1 MGQVLIGSLRDGRIS
16 IRHLMRM
23 FCFRHE
29 VFCCKLGWEVNSFNG
44 LETDQ
49 YDHLD
54 TVYILSLDS
63 NGTVNGCLRL
73 LPTTHSYM
81 LKDSFSNLFGEHQNP
96 PADTQV
102 WEGSRLAVASHNQE
116 QLPSSIITLEILA
129 KMFEFAFANNIQEY
143 VACVSV
149 TVEHLLSKKIG
160 LPMQR
165 IGNPQYIGNILSVGC
180 TISANRDAYDLVT
193 MKLRASASPRWAA

>member
-1 MGQVLIGSLRDGRIS
+1 MRQILVGSLRDGRIS

-29 VFCCKLGWEVNSFNG
+29 VFCCKLGWDVNSFNG

-63 NGTVNGCLRL
+63 TGTVNGCLRL
-73 LPTTHSYM
+73 LPTTNSYM
-81 LKDSFSNLFGEHQNP
+81 LKDSFANLLDGQQRP
-96 PADTQV
+96 PSDKQV
-102 WEGSRLAVASHNQE
+102 WEGSRLAVASHNRE
-116 QLPSSIITLEILA
+116 QIPSSVITLEILA
-129 KMFEFAFANNIQEY
+129 KMFEFAFAHNIQEY
-143 VACVSV
+143 VACVSM
-149 TVEHLLSKKIG
+149 TVEHLLSRKIG

-165 IGNPQYIGNILSVGC
+165 LGNPQYVGNIFSVAC
-180 TISANRDAYDLVT
+180 AITVNREAYDSVN
-193 MKLRASASPRWAA
+193 MKLKASATPRWAA